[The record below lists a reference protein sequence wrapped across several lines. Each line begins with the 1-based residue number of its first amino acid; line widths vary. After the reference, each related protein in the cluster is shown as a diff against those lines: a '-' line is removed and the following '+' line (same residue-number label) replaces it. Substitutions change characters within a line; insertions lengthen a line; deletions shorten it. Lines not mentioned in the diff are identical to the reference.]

1 MGLKWAYYGGHG
13 LSSCQEF
20 DRSFPGSCQEFD
32 NSGAGSR
39 QKFAYNSFPYPS
51 SLWFL
56 AKNCEKLPSTG
67 INLPTRLGS
76 WHKSAY
82 SGAGF

>member
-20 DRSFPGSCQEFD
+20 DRLFPGSCQEFD

-39 QKFAYNSFPYPS
+39 QKFAYNSFPY
-51 SLWFL
+51 
-56 AKNCEKLPSTG
+56 LPSPLFLVVSGKKLRETAFY
-67 INLPTRLGS
+67 

-82 SGAGF
+82 SARLLA